1 MKYSELNNSEM
12 NYSEVNK
19 SRWVFCSQVEFLL
32 SGRGPKGVSKEGCG
46 KLGVSGIEK

>member
-1 MKYSELNNSEM
+1 MM
-12 NYSEVNK
+12 
-19 SRWVFCSQVEFLL
+19 SRPLVASSNLVGEQISVVFCSQVEFLL